1 LTLHKQDLLVLEQ
14 LQTGF
19 ELLMQ
24 GKYPE
29 QIPAEECS
37 KPLAQVVLCFNR
49 LAGQMKELYEYTV
62 PLARGILN
70 IERPGKMNFLAAGI
84 KELHSKLNHLTW
96 QAQQIAKG
104 DYEQRIDFM
113 GEFSLAFN
121 SMVIKLDERE
131 RRLKEEILI
140 RQKAEQ
146 EVRLQNKL
154 MTDNIR
160 YAGSIQRGFLPSD
173 LDNAFLT
180 ISNIYQPHEHVGGDI
195 FDYLWNEQTQTLSG
209 YVADIMGHGV
219 GTALQAMALR
229 VLFRQAKEKRLS
241 SGDTLRWINS
251 KVSPYVAED
260 TFAAAIYFQID
271 FKRQVLSFAVAGI
284 NHLFAW
290 TAQQTGLISKPGIF
304 LGLLPDPEYEEHE
317 IAFQSG
323 DVFLFLTDGLF
334 DLIADRKAFA
344 VTTPDSTWSF
354 LHALVAEHKGTDD
367 ASALK
372 IVIK

>member
-1 LTLHKQDLLVLEQ
+1 MHKQDLLVLAQ

-24 GKYPE
+24 GKYPA

-37 KPLAQVVLCFNR
+37 QPLAQVVLSFNR

-70 IERPGKMNFLAAGI
+70 IERPGKMNFLAASI

-96 QAQQIAKG
+96 QAQQIARG

-131 RRLKEEILI
+131 RRLKEEILN

-160 YAGSIQRGFLPSD
+160 YAGSIQRGFLPAD
-173 LDNAFLT
+173 LDNEFLS
-180 ISNIYQPHEHVGGDI
+180 ICNIYQPHEHVSGDI
-195 FDYLWNEQTQTLSG
+195 FDYLWNDQTQTLSG

-241 SGDTLRWINS
+241 CGDTLRWINS

-271 FKRQVLSFAVAGI
+271 FKRQILSFAVAGI

-290 TAQQTGLISKPGIF
+290 TAQQAGLISKPGIF

-334 DLIADRKAFA
+334 DLITDREALA
-344 VTTPDSTWSF
+344 VTTPDSIWSF